1 MVFCGRSF
9 FGIGFRFEYGKFY
22 DWLYSPYIRSGIVVA
37 VVALL
42 LNINRMHTL
51 RHPYITKEALGYRN
65 MGGDI
70 ACLFGAVLFADDT
83 DDPAKYIYRE
93 YFEI

>member
-1 MVFCGRSF
+1 M
-9 FGIGFRFEYGKFY
+9 
-22 DWLYSPYIRSGIVVA
+22 VA

-65 MGGDI
+65 MGAI
-70 ACLFGAVLFADDT
+70 LFAFLVLCCLQAT
-83 DDPAKYIYRE
+83 PTILQNMFTGGILKYDVLSSVSLNWWNLLGIVLGALAVY
-93 YFEI
+93 YLSLIHI

>member
-1 MVFCGRSF
+1 MWAIFLLALAFV
-9 FGIGFRFEYGKFY
+9 FEYGKFY

-42 LNINRMHTL
+42 LNINRMPHVATSL
-51 RHPYITKEALGYRN
+51 YHEGGAGVSEY
-65 MGGDI
+65 GGDI
-70 ACLFGAVLFADDT
+70 ACLFGAVLFADDA
-83 DDPAKYIYRE
+83 DDSAKYIYRE